1 MTLLRVRVRWQSARK
16 SANSSVPRAAW
27 PQSGRTLQPVLET
40 GATEEVDSTAR
51 CRVVMD
57 PATSDA
63 VAAAAVAKG
72 DVLAAARIAAVQSA
86 KRTTDL
92 LPASFRSDP
101 SAVEVTFEVGEGWID
116 VSVRVVDLGRQAQME
131 AMTACTVAGLTIYD
145 MCKAMDRA
153 MAITDVV
160 MSGPA

>member
-1 MTLLRVRVRWQSARK
+1 M
-16 SANSSVPRAAW
+16 
-27 PQSGRTLQPVLET
+27 LET

-57 PATSDA
+57 PATSAA

-86 KRTTDL
+86 KRTADL
-92 LPASFRSDP
+92 LPASFRTAP
-101 SAVEVTFEVGEGWID
+101 SAVEVTFQVGEGRID

>member
-1 MTLLRVRVRWQSARK
+1 
-16 SANSSVPRAAW
+16 
-27 PQSGRTLQPVLET
+27 
-40 GATEEVDSTAR
+40 
-51 CRVVMD
+51 MD

-72 DVLAAARIAAVQSA
+72 DVLAAARIAVQSA

>member
-1 MTLLRVRVRWQSARK
+1 M
-16 SANSSVPRAAW
+16 
-27 PQSGRTLQPVLET
+27 LET

-57 PATSDA
+57 PATSAA

-86 KRTTDL
+86 KRTADL
-92 LPASFRSDP
+92 LPASFRTAP
-101 SAVEVTFEVGEGWID
+101 SAVEVTFQVGEGWID